1 MIDNKRIEFILNI
14 KIFYKSK
21 YVNILIFDK
30 NKKIKKKVSSFYY
43 IQLKQ

>member
-30 NKKIKKKVSSFYY
+30 KN
-43 IQLKQ
+43 